1 MFTNNFVIEDCLPPI
16 LDALVHLH
24 HLRRAKYKL
33 ASVLVLSL
41 PTPIENGC
49 VIKN

>member
-16 LDALVHLH
+16 LDAVVH